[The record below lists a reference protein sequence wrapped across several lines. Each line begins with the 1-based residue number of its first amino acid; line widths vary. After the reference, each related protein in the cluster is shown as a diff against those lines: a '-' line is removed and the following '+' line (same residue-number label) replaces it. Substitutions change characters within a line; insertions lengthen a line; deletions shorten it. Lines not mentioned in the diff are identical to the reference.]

1 MYTHLV
7 VKDIYTPKSKRKIF
21 FENMLGGLGWGIG
34 SVIGASL
41 VVIVVGFIVVHVRA
55 VPLIGEFVYNI
66 IAEVEK
72 LQGK

>member
-1 MYTHLV
+1 
-7 VKDIYTPKSKRKIF
+7 
-21 FENMLGGLGWGIG
+21 MLGGLGWGIG